1 MGQNISA
8 GVTMRLAGKRLTDV
22 RCRNAGVGV
31 HGDGGGLALQV
42 QPGARGVRKT
52 WIFRYMIAGRART
65 MGLGSYPEVSLQ
77 RAREKA
83 QECRRL
89 KAEGIDP
96 IEHKHAGREGLRRA
110 AAKQQV
116 PTFDECTASYVAS
129 HGDTWVPKH
138 THLWRMSMKAHVSPI
153 LGSAPVD
160 MVDTALVCT
169 ALEPIWRTKTET
181 ASRLRGRIEAV
192 LNWAQTRGYRSG
204 ENPARWAG
212 HLQHILAKRKT
223 PPVHFSS
230 MPYSDVPGFMTQLR
244 ASRATS
250 AYALQFLILTAARRE
265 EVLGAR
271 WSEMDVPGRV
281 WTIPANRMK
290 ARKEHRVP
298 LNRAA
303 LEVLEH
309 TRAVQ
314 TSEYVFLG
322 LTRSRMSATAL
333 NAFLYRIE
341 CPFTV
346 HGFRSSFR
354 DWCAER
360 TNYPREICEQALAH
374 SIGSAVELSYRRTDY
389 FAQRAKLMQAWSDFC
404 EAPVSTAE
412 VVPIR
417 A

>member
-1 MGQNISA
+1 
-8 GVTMRLAGKRLTDV
+8 MRSSGNRLSDI
-22 RCRNAGVGV
+22 RCRTAGVGV
-31 HGDGGGLALQV
+31 HGDGGGLSLQV
-42 QPGARGVRKT
+42 QQGAHGNRRN
-52 WIFRYMIAGRART
+52 WIFRYMIAGRARA
-65 MGLGSYPEVSLQ
+65 MGLGSYPEITLQ

-89 KAEGIDP
+89 KVEGIDP
-96 IEHKHAGREGLRRA
+96 IEHKRAARESLRRA
-110 AAKQQV
+110 AAKPQV
-116 PTFDECTASYVAS
+116 PTFDECAAAYVAS
-129 HGDTWVPKH
+129 HGDTWVPRH
-138 THLWRMSMKAHVSPI
+138 THLWRMSMKTHVSPV
-153 LGSAPVD
+153 LGSTPVD
-160 MVDTALVCT
+160 MVDTALVCS
-169 ALEPIWRTKTET
+169 ALEPMWRSKTET

-192 LNWAQTRGYRSG
+192 LNWAQTRGHRMG
-204 ENPARWAG
+204 ENPARWKG
-212 HLQHILAKRKT
+212 HLQPKA

-230 MPYSDVPGFMTQLR
+230 MPYSEVPGFMTLLR

-265 EVLGAR
+265 EVLGTR
-271 WSEMDVPGRV
+271 WSEIDIPGHV

-298 LNRAA
+298 LSRAVG
-303 LEVLEH
+303 EVLERV
-309 TRAVQ
+309 RAAQ
-314 TSEYVFLG
+314 TSEYVFPG
-322 LTRSRMSATAL
+322 LTRSRMSASSL

-374 SIGSAVELSYRRTDY
+374 RTGSAVELSYRRTDY
-389 FAQRAKLMQAWSDFC
+389 FAQRAKLMQSWSDFC
-404 EAPVSTAE
+404 DPPLCSAE
-412 VVPIR
+412 VVPLR